1 MPGLPVGPKLNSSAP
16 TLNLPVDKIVTAFW
30 ASLVLV
36 VPVEFRVISN
46 PIFSKLVRSGLI
58 ATLTGTLMAVSSF
71 PRALLKLTSG
81 ATAVALK
88 LTVTLFSTIPEALVK
103 SLLTPCNRTLL
114 PNKPFFAKIVMLSLT
129 LVLDSWAWVKE

>member
-36 VPVEFRVISN
+36 VPVDRVISN

-88 LTVTLFSTIPEALVK
+88 LTVTLFSTIPDALVK